1 MFELILK
8 DWESKGKY
16 SMYAYETLLVDIAAS
31 VAAAKD
37 AEVDAVAVVGYDLS
51 RCVDKRVN
59 LKSINNPASFVQ
71 VRQWK

>member
-1 MFELILK
+1 
-8 DWESKGKY
+8 
-16 SMYAYETLLVDIAAS
+16 MYAYETLLVDIAAS
-31 VAAAKD
+31 VAAAKA

-71 VRQWK
+71 VRQ